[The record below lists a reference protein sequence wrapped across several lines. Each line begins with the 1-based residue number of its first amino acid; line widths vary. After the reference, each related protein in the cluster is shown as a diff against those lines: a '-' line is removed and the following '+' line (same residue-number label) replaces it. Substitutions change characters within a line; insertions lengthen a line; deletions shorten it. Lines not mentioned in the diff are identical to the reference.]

1 MTTMPTDRH
10 LFQKIY
16 SAFNARDMDAVLAVL
31 HPDVDWPNGW
41 EGGRMV
47 GREAVREYWTRQWA
61 EIDPSV
67 DPVAFETDEAGRT
80 VVQVHQ
86 MVRDLEGNMVA
97 DAMVH
102 HVYEVEDGLIRR
114 MEIVE
119 AAPDA
124 S

>member
-1 MTTMPTDRH
+1 MQIDRN
-10 LFQKIY
+10 LFDTIY
-16 SAFNARDMDAVLAVL
+16 SAFNTRDIEAVLAVL

-61 EIDPSV
+61 AIDPSV
-67 DPVAFETDEAGRT
+67 EPVGFETDEAGRT

-86 MVRDLEGNMVA
+86 RVLGLEGNVVV
-97 DAMVH
+97 DGFVH

-114 MEIVE
+114 MEIVD